1 MSRQVHQSSV
11 PPSLVNGLFDTNHP
25 PRKLGWRI
33 RQNKRIEVPEVVLR
47 AFNRFAVPVERFL
60 DEGLDAHVAVL
71 LSALEHET
79 RLYWDGT
86 RIYAR

>member
-1 MSRQVHQSSV
+1 M
-11 PPSLVNGLFDTNHP
+11 
-25 PRKLGWRI
+25 
-33 RQNKRIEVPEVVLR
+33 VLR